1 MRGAY
6 GTRQKREML
15 AYLKNHDMEPYS
27 VDELVFKMQEQG
39 ERIGRTTVYRY
50 LEQLAEQGSVRKY
63 QNAQGVTRYQHIE
76 DDSHCDSH
84 FHMMCRSCGRLY
96 HVSCDL
102 MEQLSKHIYT
112 DHSFRLDLRETI
124 LVGTCARCAGG
135 EVAADAADSADGCHH
150 CL

>member
-1 MRGAY
+1 MRGEY
-6 GTRQKREML
+6 STRQKREML
-15 AYLKNHDMEPYS
+15 AYLKKHDMEPYS
-27 VDELVFKMQEQG
+27 VDELVFRMQEQG

-63 QNAQGVTRYQHIE
+63 QNAQGVIQYQHIE

-96 HVSCDL
+96 HVSCEL
-102 MEQLSKHIYT
+102 MEKLSQHIYT

-124 LVGTCARCAGG
+124 LVGICARCAG
-135 EVAADAADSADGCHH
+135 EEAAEDVAHTADGCHN

>member
-1 MRGAY
+1 MRGEY
-6 GTRQKREML
+6 STRQKREML
-15 AYLKNHDMEPYS
+15 SYLKKHDMEPYS
-27 VDELVFKMQEQG
+27 VDELVFRMQEQG

-63 QNAQGVTRYQHIE
+63 QNAQGVTQYQHIE

-96 HVSCDL
+96 HVSCEL
-102 MEQLSKHIYT
+102 MEKLSQHIYT

-124 LVGTCARCAGG
+124 LVGTCARGTGG
-135 EVAADAADSADGCHH
+135 EVAADGADSVDGCHH

>member
-1 MRGAY
+1 MRGEY
-6 GTRQKREML
+6 STRQKREML
-15 AYLKNHDMEPYS
+15 AYLKGHDLEPYS
-27 VDELVFKMQEQG
+27 VDELVFRMQEQG

-96 HVSCDL
+96 HVSCEL
-102 MEQLSKHIYT
+102 MEKLSQHIYT

-124 LVGTCARCAGG
+124 LVGTCARCAGE
-135 EVAADAADSADGCHH
+135 EVAADGADSADGCHH

>member
-1 MRGAY
+1 MRGEY
-6 GTRQKREML
+6 STRQKREML
-15 AYLKNHDMEPYS
+15 AYLKKHDMEPYS
-27 VDELVFKMQEQG
+27 VDELVFRMQEQG

-63 QNAQGVTRYQHIE
+63 QNAQGVTQYQHIE
-76 DDSHCDSH
+76 DDSGCDSH

-102 MEQLSKHIYT
+102 MDALSKHIYT
-112 DHSFRLDLRETI
+112 DHSFRLNLRETI
-124 LVGTCARCAGG
+124 LVGTCARCAGE
-135 EVAADAADSADGCHH
+135 EVAEVGAHSTDGCHH